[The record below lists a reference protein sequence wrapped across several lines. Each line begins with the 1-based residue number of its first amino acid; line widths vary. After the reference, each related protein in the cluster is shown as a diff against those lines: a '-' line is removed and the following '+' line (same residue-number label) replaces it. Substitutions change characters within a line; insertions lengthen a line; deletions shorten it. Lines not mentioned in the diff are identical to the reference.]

1 MNTGIEHKQDITMQV
16 GAGENQYLTFILNDE
31 EYGVDILRVQEIRG
45 WEQATTIPNAPEFVV
60 GVINLRGMVIPIINL
75 RKRFNIPDSD
85 ISSTTVIVVVKVINE
100 GEERI
105 VGMLVDAVSEV
116 YNISDEMMSDTPD
129 LGSTISENFIKGLA
143 TINEKMIILL
153 DIDLLINVGVLQAT
167 D

>member
-85 ISSTTVIVVVKVINE
+85 ISSTTVIVIVKVINE

-105 VGMLVDAVSEV
+105 VGMIVDAVSEV
-116 YNISDEMMSDTPD
+116 YNVSDEAMSDTPD
-129 LGSTISENFIKGLA
+129 LGSTISTNFIKGLA
-143 TINEKMIILL
+143 TINEKMIVLL

>member
-1 MNTGIEHKQDITMQV
+1 MNTGTEHKQDITMQV

-85 ISSTTVIVVVKVINE
+85 ISSTTVIVIVKVINE

-105 VGMLVDAVSEV
+105 VGMIVDAVSEV
-116 YNISDEMMSDTPD
+116 YNISDEIMSDTPD

>member
-16 GAGENQYLTFILNDE
+16 GAGENQYLTFILSDE

-45 WEQATTIPNAPEFVV
+45 WEQATTIPNTPEFVV

-75 RKRFNIPDSD
+75 RKRFNIPDKD
-85 ISSTTVIVVVKVINE
+85 ISSTTVIVIVKVINE

-105 VGMLVDAVSEV
+105 VGMIVDAVSEV
-116 YNISDEMMSDTPD
+116 YNVSDEIMSDTPD
-129 LGSTISENFIKGLA
+129 LGSAISTNFIKGLA